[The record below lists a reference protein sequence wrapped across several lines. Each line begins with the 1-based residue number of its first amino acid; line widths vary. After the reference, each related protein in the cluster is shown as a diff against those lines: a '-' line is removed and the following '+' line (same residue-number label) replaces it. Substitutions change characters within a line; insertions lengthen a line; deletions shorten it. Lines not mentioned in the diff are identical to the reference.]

1 MLRFGYIVEG
11 FEWYSLR
18 VVNIFELESS
28 LINDKH
34 TAKRFLNSIY
44 ENIHSMDS
52 RKETKIENRLLRQ
65 KRIWRIIKCKS

>member
-1 MLRFGYIVEG
+1 MLRFEYIVEG
-11 FEWYSLR
+11 FEWSSLR
-18 VVNIFELESS
+18 MVNIFELESS

-34 TAKRFLNSIY
+34 AAKRVLNSIY

-65 KRIWRIIKCKS
+65 KRIW